1 MLSRIDLVGSFGESV
16 LDNFLLFL
24 ISVTG
29 GGFSAFMIAYFMR
42 TSLNVFHP
50 FVILFGVSIID
61 VYFPGAVWSLTQ
73 VPTQPEWV
81 APLTAYDVIKGI
93 MIYLASYLF
102 MIAGYFL
109 LRAFVA
115 KTVKKV
121 TYTLKESVFIS
132 LLWILLG
139 LCILQLAMTVMSFG
153 SIPEWFYHKIMLRW
167 DGGLGD
173 ERETSAFELL
183 PLRIAFSMLVILGF
197 YSRSTL
203 RRPVMLGYFFP
214 VMGLL
219 LAALTFFRGSILVYL
234 LGLLFAER
242 ARTNNNVAQK
252 HSAIKSTAVIDKTL
266 IKWGAIAVSL
276 FLVYGAARQQL
287 SDETWSETG
296 ASTSSSTTIPFA
308 KGDGLVGVASI
319 VKFFDG
325 TKDIFMGKTYLDML
339 LLPVPRFIY
348 TSKPKW
354 YGIDDITRSMGWA
367 ESTQSAVTMPGEAFA
382 NFWYFSLAFMIILGL
397 FFGLIERFACV
408 NGEFGL
414 ILYPSVL
421 IYIVINSNWMAF
433 TGIAN
438 QLMPTILCT
447 IILRLVYRESRP

>member
-1 MLSRIDLVGSFGESV
+1 MA
-16 LDNFLLFL
+16 
-24 ISVTG
+24 
-29 GGFSAFMIAYFMR
+29 FSAVVIRYFMR

-61 VYFPGAVWSLTQ
+61 VYFPGAIWSVTQ
-73 VPTQPEWV
+73 IPAQPEWV
-81 APLTAYDVIKGI
+81 APLTGYDVIQGI
-93 MIYLASYLF
+93 LIYLASYIL
-102 MIAGYFL
+102 MLAGYFL
-109 LRAFVA
+109 LGSFVSNRQVN
-115 KTVKKV
+115 KI
-121 TYTLKESVFIS
+121 YTLKEGMFTP

-139 LCILQLAMTVMSFG
+139 LCFLQIATTVMSFG
-153 SIPEWFYHKIMLRW
+153 SIPEWFYHKIMVRW

-173 ERETSAFELL
+173 DHETSAFELL
-183 PLRIAFSMLVILGF
+183 PLRVIFSMLVIVGF
-197 YSRSTL
+197 YYRNNV
-203 RRPVMLGYFFP
+203 RRPIMLGYVFP
-214 VMGLL
+214 VLGLI

-242 ARTNNNVAQK
+242 ARKRRDVLQK
-252 HSAIKSTAVIDKTL
+252 FPATKPSAVVDKTL
-266 IKWGAIAVSL
+266 IKWGAVAVCL
-276 FLVYGAARQQL
+276 FLAYGAIRQQL
-287 SDETWSETG
+287 SSDAWSDTG
-296 ASTSSSTTIPFA
+296 ATASASASTTIPFA

-319 VKFFDG
+319 VKFFDSP
-325 TKDIFMGKTYLDML
+325 KDIFMGKTYLDML

-382 NFWYFSLAFMIILGL
+382 NFWYFSLAFMVVMGM
-397 FFGLIERFACV
+397 FFGLIDRFTCG

-421 IYIVINSNWMAF
+421 LYVVINSNWMAF

-438 QLMPTILCT
+438 QMISTIMCA
-447 IILRLVYRESRP
+447 IILRCVYRVKKIDAISRIT